1 MLLEL
6 LTPRDRSITFSS
18 QQNCTRAKVPSFNC
32 QPFVAVTKKLLV
44 ESLKTSP
51 HSLVHLSFG
60 KVQPLLPVKL
70 YEQVEETGIH
80 CQGQAIK
87 KSGGE
92 GYYVAASVVI
102 ESHLGGARQF
112 RGIAG
117 EGTEPSV

>member
-1 MLLEL
+1 M
-6 LTPRDRSITFSS
+6 
-18 QQNCTRAKVPSFNC
+18 
-32 QPFVAVTKKLLV
+32 
-44 ESLKTSP
+44 P

-60 KVQPLLPVKL
+60 NVQPLLSVKL

-87 KSGGE
+87 KWGGE

-117 EGTEPSV
+117 EGREPSVWHFIHQYMAFHKSKLGETQNIPFALFESKIWAIIETAEKIHIVL

>member
-1 MLLEL
+1 MSH
-6 LTPRDRSITFSS
+6 PDKPYRSEEI
-18 QQNCTRAKVPSFNC
+18 
-32 QPFVAVTKKLLV
+32 
-44 ESLKTSP
+44 SP
-51 HSLVHLSFG
+51 
-60 KVQPLLPVKL
+60 
-70 YEQVEETGIH
+70 GIH

-117 EGTEPSV
+117 EGREPSV